1 MIPIICVTV
10 WANMPSKKISFKKIV
25 IPLAAALL
33 VLVAAVAVVLFA
45 TAPISQHKAV
55 AFVDDYPIYAGEMM
69 LAVEQ
74 IKSDTV
80 MYFIDT
86 YGAVQNKTFW
96 EQEYGGENPRE
107 KLITD
112 ALELAARYKKEQI
125 MMLDYGVITEAEM
138 VFEAFCKEFYTENR
152 ERLAADKKGE
162 TIYGPVQYTKQ
173 GYYDYL
179 HNNRITDLKWEV
191 NKKITGDTSL
201 TYESEN
207 FEQQY
212 DAHYKDKKII
222 REDDALSKLDIK

>member
-1 MIPIICVTV
+1 
-10 WANMPSKKISFKKIV
+10 MPNKTLNFKKII
-25 IPLAAALL
+25 IPSAAALL
-33 VLVAAVAVVLFA
+33 ALVAAVAVVLFA

-96 EQEYGGENPRE
+96 EQEYGGEIPRE
-107 KLITD
+107 KLIDD
-112 ALELAARYKKEQI
+112 ARELAARYKKEQI

-138 VFEAFCKEFYTENR
+138 VFEDFCKEFYTENR

-162 TIYGPVQYTKQ
+162 TIFGPVQYTKQ

-179 HNNRITDLKWEV
+179 HNNRIMDLKWEV
-191 NKKITGDTSL
+191 NKKITGDTLL
-201 TYESEN
+201 TYEKEN

-222 REDDALSKLDIK
+222 RVDEVLSRLDIE